1 MSAEVVIFDTEFT
14 AWAGSMER
22 GWSGP
27 GEYKEI
33 VQIGAVRIDAAT
45 LDETA
50 SFSVLI
56 RPVKNPV
63 LSDYLVQLT
72 HITNERVTSEGVD
85 FATGIERFLAFAGAR
100 PLHSYG
106 RDDLII
112 AENAHLLGARHL
124 WPNRTSTNLKEWLLT
139 VGVPLA
145 GVHSGMLAKHVGA
158 VSQGVLHDAVADSRS
173 LAEAVRFLV
182 TKGAPNPFHSSGSDR

>member
-1 MSAEVVIFDTEFT
+1 MPDEVVIFDTEFT
-14 AWAGSMER
+14 AWKGSMER
-22 GWSGP
+22 GWAGP

-33 VQIGAVRIDAAT
+33 VQIGAVRIDATT
-45 LDETA
+45 LEETA

-56 RPVKNPV
+56 KPVKNPI
-63 LSDYLVQLT
+63 LSDYLINLT
-72 HITNERVTSEGVD
+72 RITNERIASEGVD
-85 FATGIERFLAFAGAR
+85 LATGIEEFFAFAGDC

-112 AENAHLLGARHL
+112 VENTKLLGRPRL
-124 WPNRTSTNLKEWLLT
+124 WPKRTSTNLKEWLLT

-158 VSQGVLHDAVADSRS
+158 VAQGVLHDAVADSRS
-173 LAEAVRFLV
+173 LAEAVRYLV
-182 TKGAPNPFHSSGSDR
+182 KKGAPNPFRNSDSGR